1 MNTCTKRGTL
11 IVIVLV
17 VAPLLAPSAMAHHGS
32 SEYDVSREVT
42 IAGTVKEWKWTQPH
56 TWVVLSVPRPGGV
69 VEEWSGEGPPLQWA
83 ASRGWSTATLKAG
96 ESVRLVMYPA
106 RAQARGGLVKRIEPA
121 GRDPLVVSRPWLDE
135 K

>member
-1 MNTCTKRGTL
+1 MNTRTKRRTL
-11 IVIVLV
+11 IVLVLV

-32 SEYDVSREVT
+32 SDYDVSREVT

-56 TWVVLSVPRPGGV
+56 TWVVLNVSRPGGV